1 MTLTFEQLRSANLST
16 LSEAV
21 DSWRNLPG
29 KFDTIARSF
38 GTTVTKGLQDSDWKG
53 ETATEALEKFSH
65 VERQM
70 KAAAD
75 EAHDVHELLKSALET
90 FQAAKD
96 ELKAIE
102 RYVHED
108 KNLKITSEGHVYC
121 DPPEEH
127 RDQSAALQKAYLET
141 VHDCNNRIKA
151 ALTDASNADTALHW
165 ALTMDANGDKKGFN
179 TTTSGSIKEAQKG
192 RKEALREAHDMA
204 ALARKGND
212 LSITQVQRMTKTFAK
227 YEGDPLFNE
236 EFATTL
242 GSKGTLQFWA
252 NVTDSYAGAKGSELN
267 HLKQLQNNLSTT
279 LANASQSHS
288 PEMERWKKE
297 IIEAGNMR
305 IESDPTA
312 PMQVPSRSLGFQVMS
327 SLMSHGNYDTDFLND
342 YRKELLKMD
351 KAGGAMHTDKI
362 WEGSYL
368 NSDLVFG
375 DGNGRDPLIG
385 FMGALSHNPEAATDA
400 FSSKSDL
407 NHLLESSKY
416 TDRGNSLGHS
426 LEVAVTGLARGE
438 IADREIPHSKTQVEI
453 MSNIMHAVA
462 QPNGG
467 AELVDSAIG
476 DSFGRM
482 ASAYMPEISRAMA
495 GPGAESVF
503 VTNSAAPEGLER
515 TDVTRFLYEVAQDKD
530 GNAAIR
536 YGEGIYTSSLLEAH
550 IANPSLYDGR
560 SEKVIEDIAQNA
572 GIIQGVVGRSTADSG
587 ILDSL
592 EGEKEYNESLKKQG
606 DFVKTILSTGIGV
619 GAVALVPTSA
629 VVGAAAGGFFSGI
642 SGMAV
647 DRLYEGRELDGALDE
662 ALYRT
667 GQDLNKTQDS
677 VTQQT
682 QWSALDA
689 IAAHDS
695 DLAEGSTKNSIRDA
709 VNRGWLQS
717 DTILEESHQRPSA

>member
-1 MTLTFEQLRSANLST
+1 MTLTYSQLRSAELST
-16 LSEAV
+16 LADAV

-29 KFDTIARSF
+29 KFDAIARSF
-38 GTTVTKGLQDSDWKG
+38 GTIVTKGLQDSDWKG
-53 ETATEALEKFSH
+53 ETATETLEKFSL

-75 EAHDVHELLKSALET
+75 EAQDVHDLLRSALET

-102 RYVHED
+102 RYVQED
-108 KNLKITSEGHVYC
+108 KNLKISSEGNVYC

-127 RDQSAALQKAYLET
+127 RDQSAALQKAYLDT
-141 VHDCNNRIKA
+141 VRDCNNRIKA

-179 TTTSGSIKEAQKG
+179 TATAGSIKEAQKG
-192 RKEALREAHDMA
+192 RKEALKESHEMA
-204 ALARKGND
+204 TLARKGND
-212 LSITQVQRMTKTFAK
+212 LSITEIQRMSKTFAK

-252 NVTDSYAGAKGSELN
+252 NVTDSYAGARGSELN

-279 LANASQSHS
+279 LANATQSHS

-297 IIEAGNMR
+297 IIKWGNMH

-312 PMQVPSRSLGFQVMS
+312 PMKLPSHSLGFQVMS
-327 SLMSHGNYDTDFLND
+327 SLMGHGNYDTDFLND

-351 KAGGAMHTDKI
+351 KAGGSMHTGKI
-362 WEGSYL
+362 WEGDYL

-375 DGNGRDPLIG
+375 EGNGRDPLIG

-400 FSSKSDL
+400 FSPKSDL

-416 TDRGNSLGHS
+416 TERGNSLGYA
-426 LEVAVTGLARGE
+426 LEAAVTGVARGE
-438 IADREIPHSKTQVEI
+438 IPDREIPHTKTQVEI
-453 MSNIMHAVA
+453 MSNVMHAVA
-462 QPNGG
+462 QPDGG
-467 AELVDSAIG
+467 AGLVDGAIG

-503 VTNSAAPEGLER
+503 LTSSAAPEGLER

-550 IANPSLYDGR
+550 IGNPSLYDG
-560 SEKVIEDIAQNA
+560 SSDKVIEDISQNA
-572 GIIQGVVGRSTADSG
+572 GMIQGVVGRSTADSG

-606 DFVKTILSTGIGV
+606 DFVKTILATGIGV

-689 IAAHDS
+689 IAAHGS
-695 DLAEGSTKNSIRDA
+695 DLPEGSTKNSIRDA
-709 VNRGWLQS
+709 VNQGWLQS